1 MEIKVEPYKNK
12 QKKKKEIEEELT
24 WFCINSNSHNIKDL
38 ENELIKKCKEYELK
52 FKNDLFCLF
61 SDSDLSFNIIPLLN
75 SDVEFSQ
82 IQIIPCNLK
91 SELVLLKDIDY
102 YKFIKPLS
110 KNYNKF
116 KYIIREK
123 EYELEN
129 YILFAKYNNIC
140 IYVLKDT
147 HGI

>member
-1 MEIKVEPYKNK
+1 MKVEPYNFI

-61 SDSDLSFNIIPLLN
+61 SDSDLSFSIIPLLN

-91 SELVLLKDIDY
+91 SELVLLKDVDY

-129 YILFAKYNNIC
+129 YILFANYNNIC

>member
-1 MEIKVEPYKNK
+1 MKVEPYNFI

-61 SDSDLSFNIIPLLN
+61 SDSDLSFSIIPLLN

-91 SELVLLKDIDY
+91 SELVLLKDVDY

-129 YILFAKYNNIC
+129 YNLFAKYNNIC

>member
-1 MEIKVEPYKNK
+1 MKVEPYNFI

-61 SDSDLSFNIIPLLN
+61 SDSDLSFSIIPLLN

-91 SELVLLKDIDY
+91 SELVLLKDVDY